1 MGLPVA
7 LAGAVL
13 RVRVFGGFGVG
24 LLRSGDC
31 ISHVY
36 NIVYSES
43 FIDE

>member
-1 MGLPVA
+1 MGLLVV

-13 RVRVFGGFGVG
+13 RVRTLGGFGAG

-31 ISHVY
+31 ISHAY